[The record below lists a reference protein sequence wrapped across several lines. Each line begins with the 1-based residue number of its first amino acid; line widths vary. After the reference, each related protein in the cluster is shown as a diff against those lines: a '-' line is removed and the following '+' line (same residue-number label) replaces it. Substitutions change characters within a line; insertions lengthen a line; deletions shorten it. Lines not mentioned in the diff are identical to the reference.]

1 MNNQL
6 SQSRKVM
13 EKKLKFRIK
22 NKKVKLKLE
31 IKTKE
36 LKRTICTYSKE
47 ASTKNVPAEIT
58 KFFHLVQ

>member
-13 EKKLKFRIK
+13 EKKLKFRFK

-31 IKTKE
+31 I
-36 LKRTICTYSKE
+36 
-47 ASTKNVPAEIT
+47 
-58 KFFHLVQ
+58 